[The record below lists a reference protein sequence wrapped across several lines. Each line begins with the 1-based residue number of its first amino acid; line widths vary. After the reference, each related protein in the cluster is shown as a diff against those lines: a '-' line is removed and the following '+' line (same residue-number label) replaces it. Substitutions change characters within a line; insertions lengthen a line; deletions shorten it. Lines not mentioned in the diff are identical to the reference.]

1 MNRPEWRYQSWRT
14 REVIELRLFGSLQ
27 QYSPEPTSVP
37 GTPLHVPLGDGS
49 TLGQV
54 LDQVGVDIDEV
65 SNVFVNGR
73 LLPRSIYPI
82 TLGYQLAADGPLS
95 PEGYLSAPVQQGD
108 RVGIFPRK
116 MASVVV

>member
-1 MNRPEWRYQSWRT
+1 MI
-14 REVIELRLFGSLQ
+14 EVRLFGSLQ
-27 QYSPEPTSVP
+27 QYSSDPTSVP
-37 GTPLHVPLGDGS
+37 GTPQHLPLGNGT

-54 LDQVGVDIDEV
+54 LDRVGVDLDEV
-65 SNVFVNGR
+65 SNVFVNGQ
-73 LLPRSIYPI
+73 LLPRSVYPI

-95 PEGYLSAPVQQGD
+95 PEGYLNAPVQPGD

>member
-1 MNRPEWRYQSWRT
+1 MI
-14 REVIELRLFGSLQ
+14 EVRLFGSLQ
-27 QYSPEPTSVP
+27 QYSPDPTSVP
-37 GTPLHVPLGDGS
+37 GTPLHLSFGDGS

-54 LDQVGVDIDEV
+54 LDRVGIDPDEV

-73 LLPRSIYPI
+73 LLPRSVYPI
-82 TLGYQLAADGPLS
+82 TLGYQLAAEGPLS
-95 PEGYLSAPVQQGD
+95 PEAYLRAAVQPGD